1 MAKEFKLYIHVKT
14 QSGNFTLINAK
25 KLSSMNNLLN
35 IQGMVES
42 MRSQIEEVKA
52 GAKYRPFL
60 QTISDEQMDAI
71 LKEISSKVKI
81 GRHNRALSIYS
92 NDNVNLINLTSNV

>member
-1 MAKEFKLYIHVKT
+1 MAKEFKLYVHVKT

-35 IQGMVES
+35 IQGIVES
-42 MRSQIEEVKA
+42 MRSQVEEVKA

-60 QTISDEQMDAI
+60 QTISDEQMTAI
-71 LKEISSKVKI
+71 LKEISFKVKI
-81 GRHNRALSIYS
+81 GRLNRTLSIYS
-92 NDNVNLINLTSNV
+92 DNNVNLINLTSNV